1 MRICLADLERPKEN
15 QLEDLERCLR
25 FLGGWELEPKDV
37 EGCVKR
43 DGDFG
48 WSEGGSAGRGALEGP
63 GTFRAE
69 A

>member
-1 MRICLADLERPKEN
+1 M
-15 QLEDLERCLR
+15 EDE
-25 FLGGWELEPKDV
+25 EPNDV
-37 EGCVKR
+37 DGRVKR

-48 WSEGGSAGRGALEGP
+48 WSEGGRGGRGALEGP